1 MQPKIDS
8 NFEWKDLKLTTR
20 RRSNLMKF
28 GENLYNL
35 RKNAKMSQEKLA
47 EKISVSRQSISKWEN
62 GESYPEMDKI
72 LKLCNIFHCKIND
85 LVHEDLTDINSL
97 DEEII
102 MSVVKFNEKK
112 QNQVKSLS
120 NVISLI
126 GKIGGIVLKV
136 AIPFIILAM
145 ILIPF
150 IISNVEVKENQI
162 SFKTD
167 NIKIIDENK
176 IEIHDIIVGELD
188 IDDED
193 YDVIEMFENN
203 SNIKI
208 ITYVET
214 GLVFLLVE
222 LYIMII
228 ILGCV
233 EKLFNNIKENTTP
246 FTLDNVNYIKK
257 ISYLIIALI
266 LISPISDLLFSILL
280 GISNGGSSPFEL
292 MNILEILIIFSMS
305 YIFEYGYEIQQD
317 SKGKMYGNKNENK
330 EEYIKVLMGKTNRS
344 EEECIVLNQ
353 IIEKHFIVGKNNKE
367 KIINDIIQKLQLE
380 YKEADELYN
389 ICIENILKGIF
400 KK

>member
-1 MQPKIDS
+1 
-8 NFEWKDLKLTTR
+8 
-20 RRSNLMKF
+20 MKF

-47 EKISVSRQSISKWEN
+47 EKMSVSRQSISKWEN

-136 AIPFIILAM
+136 AIPFIIIAM
-145 ILIPF
+145 LLIPYLVT
-150 IISNVEVKENQI
+150 NVEIQENNF

-167 NIKIIDENK
+167 NIILLVDSKVEVFKIIDENK

-222 LYIMII
+222 
-228 ILGCV
+228 
-233 EKLFNNIKENTTP
+233 
-246 FTLDNVNYIKK
+246 
-257 ISYLIIALI
+257 
-266 LISPISDLLFSILL
+266 
-280 GISNGGSSPFEL
+280 
-292 MNILEILIIFSMS
+292 
-305 YIFEYGYEIQQD
+305 
-317 SKGKMYGNKNENK
+317 
-330 EEYIKVLMGKTNRS
+330 
-344 EEECIVLNQ
+344 
-353 IIEKHFIVGKNNKE
+353 
-367 KIINDIIQKLQLE
+367 
-380 YKEADELYN
+380 
-389 ICIENILKGIF
+389 
-400 KK
+400 